1 MRAGRTGG
9 ESIEDLN
16 SHSSDVAAVLASVS
30 IFDNDVVQRLDK
42 SQLMEERLT
51 TVL

>member
-30 IFDNDVVQRLDK
+30 ILDHDVVQRLDE